1 MISDDIRWV
10 QRFNSYKKAF
20 ATLERSV
27 VAAQERKLN
36 EMEEQGLVQSFEF
49 TFELSWKLLKDYLES
64 KGFKDFHGSK
74 DTLKL
79 AFQEGLISDGELW
92 MEMIDNRNRSSHTYD
107 ESIAKHIIS
116 LVLSK
121 YFSKFKELSE
131 KMNCY
136 LPKG

>member
-1 MISDDIRWV
+1 MSDDIRWI

-64 KGFKDFHGSK
+64 KGFRDFHGSK
-74 DTLKL
+74 DSFKL
-79 AFQEGLISDGELW
+79 AFQEGLISDGEIW
-92 MEMIDNRNRSSHTYD
+92 MEMIDNRNRSSHTY
-107 ESIAKHIIS
+107 EEGIARLIIS

-121 YFSKFKELSE
+121 YFLKFKELSE
-131 KMNCY
+131 KMSSY
-136 LPKG
+136 LPQE

>member
-1 MISDDIRWV
+1 MPDDMRWI

-20 ATLERSV
+20 AALERSV
-27 VAAQERKLN
+27 TAAQEKKLN

-49 TFELSWKLLKDYLES
+49 TFELAWKLLKDYLES

-74 DTLKL
+74 DTFKL

-92 MEMIDNRNRSSHTYD
+92 MEMLDNRNRSSHTYE
-107 ESIAKHIIS
+107 ESIARQIIS

-121 YFSKFKELSE
+121 YFFKFKELSE
-131 KMNCY
+131 KMNSY
-136 LPKG
+136 LPRE